1 MQRVTD
7 RPSVLG
13 RLVSSALNEA
23 REIAWLVVVVAAL
36 SVLGIVVAVSL
47 SFALDRHFSRSGQ
60 DTIKTAHCS
69 KTANN

>member
-1 MQRVTD
+1 MQKVTD
-7 RPSVLG
+7 RQSVLG
-13 RLVSSALNEA
+13 TVVSSALNEA
-23 REIAWLVVVVAAL
+23 REIVWLVVVVAAL

-47 SFALDRHFSRSGQ
+47 SFALDRHFSHSGR